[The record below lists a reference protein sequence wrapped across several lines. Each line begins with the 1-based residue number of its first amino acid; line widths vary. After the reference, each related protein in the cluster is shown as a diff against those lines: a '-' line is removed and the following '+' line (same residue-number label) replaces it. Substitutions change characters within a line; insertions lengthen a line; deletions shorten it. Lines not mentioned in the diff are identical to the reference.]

1 MKWSYVGV
9 RSLIFEVVFDDKSV
23 GVLRFLPADFDG
35 FVRVVVLADGYV
47 AADVVVFI

>member
-35 FVRVVVLADGYV
+35 FVCVVVLADGYV